1 VTATIATTVAPVNGS
16 VVPMRRAQLRRAGK
30 GWRLRPWPNDPTA
43 LLLVLIDH
51 STVPDLDDLAAA
63 TDEARRLGATRLRTS
78 ALFPSA
84 AQVAFEAGFE
94 SIDTLALLRL
104 ALDEQLDMRLAAEPP
119 VSTRPLRAWHD
130 RRAAQVDQDAFG
142 TMWGNDTGSL
152 GDVRTATPVHRARYI
167 GSRTRIAGF
176 AISGAGGDSGYVQ
189 RLAVARTD
197 RRRGVGHHLV
207 VDAVAWMRDR
217 GLATAHV
224 NTGLGNAPALALYE
238 SLGFVRLDDRLTI
251 AERRLT

>member
-1 VTATIATTVAPVNGS
+1 
-16 VVPMRRAQLRRAGK
+16 
-30 GWRLRPWPNDPTA
+30 

-63 TDEARRLGATRLRTS
+63 TDEARRLGAARLRTS
-78 ALFPSA
+78 ALFPRA
-84 AQVAFEAGFE
+84 AQIAFDAGFE
-94 SIDTLALLRL
+94 PIDTLALLRL
-104 ALDEQLDMRLAAEPP
+104 TLDEQLDTRLAGELR

-130 RRAAQVDQDAFG
+130 RRAAQVDREAFG
-142 TMWGNDTGSL
+142 TMWGNDAGSL

-189 RLAVARTD
+189 RVAVAQTD
-197 RRRGVGHHLV
+197 RRRRIGHDLV

-224 NTGLGNAPALALYE
+224 NTGVHNVPALALYE
-238 SLGFVRLDDRLTI
+238 GLGFVRLDDRLTI
-251 AERRLT
+251 AERRLA